1 MPIPKLPGSYIPP
14 WDEWGPP
21 PTVGDTPDSPVDS
34 AMVVPAPEPD
44 IDPNMRQIDPRRVYG
59 FEDMQRPENNVD
71 TLRPLVHNIADVQV
85 SEAQPPA
92 DFNTLFNTPLD
103 EDYRKNLEA
112 RDQAE
117 GDDYLSNLVGPSAIQ
132 PQQSS
137 WWYTA
142 KSIGSGA
149 LAVGKDLSGAFTEAG
164 HWAIGGPLRG
174 AEAIIDSARDTATWM
189 NENVGEIPFAIQLY
203 DKDGTFKPKA
213 LFGDEAKG
221 IKEIDINLPNPGGVR
236 DVPETVT
243 ASILQGLTQ
252 FATGYGVAGRAT
264 GIGNSFGGALTKG
277 FIADYASQQGNEPN
291 FANLLQAAEQVFPGV
306 MKPVNEYL
314 HVDALAAK
322 PGDAN
327 AEGRLRNALVG
338 VVPNVLI
345 PVVVAGA
352 RRIRAARA
360 ATELADNAVAPKI
373 GQVDDAI
380 DNAVRPVP
388 ATPAEAVIGTV
399 DEPLIAR
406 VEQKIGPNDLGVPD
420 QFAARGLLENS
431 KVPAAEALPDRPPPL
446 PQGMDQ
452 VQGIRLFHGS
462 PHDFDQFDASKIG
475 TGEGAQ
481 AYGHGLYFAESEGV
495 ARSYRDQ
502 LSGKTW
508 GGKPLDPTD
517 PRVTAGMALDITNG
531 DVAAARTELIRG
543 AEQYE
548 SIGLKHEAD
557 NARAALN
564 HLEDG
569 TALREQSAG
578 RMYEVHLNAQPEQF
592 LDWDKPLSQQSEA
605 VRAKL
610 AKHAARRLAET
621 AKAAGLEPRPISTEN
636 ILSMPGREFA
646 PRTDADVAALKDAG
660 IVGIRY
666 LDGNSRAKGEGS
678 ANYVVFP
685 GNEDK
690 IKITAKDGKPFTTAE
705 TDDILAQIK
714 QAQEASALPS
724 HSVEAGGYFDDHSS
738 YDTAAVEYNG
748 KVFIGATHLEAMG
761 TLQREMKLSDEAV
774 DALLDANAI
783 DDGFYFHG
791 KYLTRQDTAAAG
803 GDPEG
808 YVGAEE
814 LFGRTAEQVEPFGK
828 RVDAKNVFYDD
839 RSRAPPDSA
848 PGAAPAAGGGGQ
860 GAPPGQPPSGT
871 PTAPANGPQPGPFSS
886 EFKFNWSK
894 IETDADMK
902 AMAGQV
908 MDAYAPELKA
918 RGKGVV
924 QTWQETAQKAN
935 ALSAIE
941 MLVEE
946 GAVKGKA
953 LDAVQLEAAGNI
965 YVSALKDLKRVT
977 QIATSPNAGPEDL
990 MAWDHMLRVFRM
1002 AQNLYV
1008 PAQAE
1013 AGRALNIL
1021 RKTKGESALYTQEL
1035 RRMVSQMGGEDVLR
1049 AKAAAIS
1056 DLLQRGPDKLP
1067 PSVIQKSVT
1076 AKSLDT
1082 VIELWKAGLLSGP
1095 KTHIVNFASN
1105 AQVLGLVVG
1114 ERKIAGMIGEVLDPI
1129 SGVKAQEA
1137 GYLAWGMKQ
1146 HLRDAFRAMA
1156 KTFKT
1161 NQQQWGGAQAE
1172 LPYVQRMSSEH
1183 WGVNPESF
1191 MGKGLDMLGSVTNL
1205 PFRALG
1211 ASDAFF
1217 KELHYGAELKASALR
1232 AASEEVARGKIPADQ
1247 FPLRLQELLDNPT
1260 DAIRAGARDFASVN
1274 TFTSEPGRILTAINQ
1289 LRNADHAGLRFL
1301 GNFVMPFTNT
1311 PGKILN
1317 FFTDRSPIGL
1327 VSNQMRADLAAGG
1340 AKRDI
1345 ALAKMGVGTIAL
1357 GVGYDLAMDG
1367 WVTGPGPA
1375 KNDNKRQAM
1384 MRGGWRPWSIKV
1396 PDGVG
1401 KDGMPTFVY
1410 VPISRFDPGAMPLL
1424 MGAALAE
1431 ITRYQGGKVNR
1442 EWDEI
1447 WAASTM
1453 SLADVMMQKTTM
1465 IGFANLVQAMSEP
1478 SQFADRYMKSAAR
1491 SFVPAGVA
1499 WIEEIK
1505 DPVLRQTW
1513 SLWAA
1518 AKERTPYLSETL
1530 PPRLDIWGRELSAEG
1545 MLGQPWE
1552 ALIPSRMSSTG
1563 KALPVDRELLRLNR
1577 ALRYPSYIP
1586 IKGRNIPL
1594 DNLPEA
1600 QNRLVTL
1607 MNARASALLSDE
1619 NLNDLADNRKQHV
1632 IRALEAFEDRSLVE
1646 ALSEMIKGEGPF
1658 GDKYLEADDEEKGQ
1672 LISDVKS
1679 KYEQAARV
1687 QVLREFPK
1695 IREIRDNLPERSDLG
1710 IEAPF

>member
-1 MPIPKLPGSYIPP
+1 MPIPKLPGNYIPP
-14 WDEWGPP
+14 YDEWGPP
-21 PTVGDTPDSPVDS
+21 PTQGDLPDSPDIDPS
-34 AMVVPAPEPD
+34 MVIPAPEPG
-44 IDPNMRQIDPRRVYG
+44 IDPNMREIDARKMPEGWEHV
-59 FEDMQRPENNVD
+59 QRPENNVD
-71 TLRPLVHNIADVQV
+71 ILRPLIHNIADVQV

-137 WWYTA
+137 WWDTA
-142 KSIGSGA
+142 KAVGSGA

-203 DKDGTFKPKA
+203 DKDGAFKPKA
-213 LFGDEAKG
+213 LFGNEAKG

-252 FATGYGVAGRAT
+252 FATGYGLAGRAT
-264 GIGNSFGGALTKG
+264 GIGNSFGGALAKG

-306 MKPVNEYL
+306 MKPVNEYIN
-314 HVDALAAK
+314 VDALAAK

-338 VVPNVLI
+338 IVPNVLI

-360 ATELADNAVAPKI
+360 ATELADNAVTPKI
-373 GQVDDAI
+373 GQADAI

-388 ATPAEAVIGTV
+388 VAPAEAVIGTV

-406 VEQKIGPNDLGVPD
+406 VEQKIGPNDLGVPT
-420 QFAARGLLENS
+420 
-431 KVPAAEALPDRPPPL
+431 
-446 PQGMDQ
+446 
-452 VQGIRLFHGS
+452 H
-462 PHDFDQFDASKIG
+462 
-475 TGEGAQ
+475 
-481 AYGHGLYFAESEGV
+481 
-495 ARSYRDQ
+495 
-502 LSGKTW
+502 
-508 GGKPLDPTD
+508 
-517 PRVTAGMALDITNG
+517 
-531 DVAAARTELIRG
+531 VAALGLEKNSVAG
-543 AEQYE
+543 ATQ
-548 SIGLKHEAD
+548 SVAGVD
-557 NARAALN
+557 DVARAATATPEAARKMLLHRAERAGADISN
-564 HLEDG
+564 NYPIFHGTLENPEPRDIKKLLDNVNRYYIPEMG
-569 TALREQSAG
+569 GNEPALRFG
-578 RMYEVHLNAQPEQF
+578 F
-592 LDWDKPLSQQSEA
+592 D
-605 VRAKL
+605 
-610 AKHAARRLAET
+610 
-621 AKAAGLEPRPISTEN
+621 
-636 ILSMPGREFA
+636 
-646 PRTDADVAALKDAG
+646 
-660 IVGIRY
+660 
-666 LDGNSRAKGEGS
+666 
-678 ANYVVFP
+678 
-685 GNEDK
+685 
-690 IKITAKDGKPFTTAE
+690 KDGKLYVADARSLTH
-705 TDDILAQIK
+705 DD
-714 QAQEASALPS
+714 
-724 HSVEAGGYFDDHSS
+724 
-738 YDTAAVEYNG
+738 
-748 KVFIGATHLEAMG
+748 M
-761 TLQREMKLSDEAV
+761 
-774 DALLDANAI
+774 
-783 DDGFYFHG
+783 
-791 KYLTRQDTAAAG
+791 
-803 GDPEG
+803 
-808 YVGAEE
+808 
-814 LFGRTAEQVEPFGK
+814 
-828 RVDAKNVFYDD
+828 
-839 RSRAPPDSA
+839 
-848 PGAAPAAGGGGQ
+848 AGGGRFSVVRKGFISKDGIIEAGDDARDPGITRQ
-860 GAPPGQPPSGT
+860 WESVAQPWIDKLESDLKGYRRPQAPPPPGGT
-871 PTAPANGPQPGPFSS
+871 PPAPANGPQPGPFSS

-908 MDAYAPELKA
+908 MDAFAPELKA

-924 QTWQETAQKAN
+924 QTWQETAAKAN

-1035 RRMVSQMGGEDVLR
+1035 RRMVSAMGGEDVLR

-1056 DLLQRGPDKLP
+1056 DLLQRGADKLP
-1067 PSVIQKSVT
+1067 PSVIQKSLT

-1082 VIELWKAGLLSGP
+1082 VIELWKAGLLTGP

-1191 MGKGLDMLGSVTNL
+1191 MGKGLDMMGSVTNL

-1247 FPLRLQELLDNPT
+1247 FAIRLQDLLDNPT
-1260 DAIRAGARDFASVN
+1260 EAIRAGARDFASVN

-1327 VSNQMRADLAAGG
+1327 VSNQMRAEIAEGG

-1384 MRGGWRPWSIKV
+1384 MRGGWRPWSIKM
-1396 PDGVG
+1396 PDGIG

-1607 MNARASALLSDE
+1607 MNAKASALLSDE

>member
-1 MPIPKLPGSYIPP
+1 MQIPQLPGNDIPQS
-14 WDEWGPP
+14 DEFGAP
-21 PTVGDTPDSPVDS
+21 PTIDG
-34 AMVVPAPEPD
+34 AMAASVPE
-44 IDPNMRQIDPRRVYG
+44 
-59 FEDMQRPENNVD
+59 
-71 TLRPLVHNIADVQV
+71 RPLIHNIADVQV

-137 WWYTA
+137 WWDTA

-189 NENVGEIPFAIQLY
+189 NENVGEIPFAIQIY
-203 DKDGTFKPKA
+203 DKDGSFKPKA

-236 DVPETVT
+236 NVPETVT

-345 PVVVAGA
+345 PVVIAGA

-360 ATELADNAVAPKI
+360 ATELADNAGVPKI
-373 GQVDDAI
+373 GQADGGI
-380 DNAVRPVP
+380 DNGVRPVP
-388 ATPAEAVIGTV
+388 VTQAEAVIGTV

-406 VEQKIGPNDLGVPD
+406 VEQKVGPNDLGVPD
-420 QFAARGLLENS
+420 QFAAKALDATTSNVDPKGL
-431 KVPAAEALPDRPPPL
+431 
-446 PQGMDQ
+446 
-452 VQGIRLFHGS
+452 
-462 PHDFDQFDASKIG
+462 
-475 TGEGAQ
+475 AQ
-481 AYGHGLYFAESEGV
+481 A
-495 ARSYRDQ
+495 
-502 LSGKTW
+502 
-508 GGKPLDPTD
+508 
-517 PRVTAGMALDITNG
+517 
-531 DVAAARTELIRG
+531 
-543 AEQYE
+543 
-548 SIGLKHEAD
+548 AD
-557 NARAALN
+557 
-564 HLEDG
+564 
-569 TALREQSAG
+569 
-578 RMYEVHLNAQPEQF
+578 
-592 LDWDKPLSQQSEA
+592 
-605 VRAKL
+605 
-610 AKHAARRLAET
+610 
-621 AKAAGLEPRPISTEN
+621 
-636 ILSMPGREFA
+636 
-646 PRTDADVAALKDAG
+646 
-660 IVGIRY
+660 
-666 LDGNSRAKGEGS
+666 
-678 ANYVVFP
+678 
-685 GNEDK
+685 
-690 IKITAKDGKPFTTAE
+690 
-705 TDDILAQIK
+705 
-714 QAQEASALPS
+714 
-724 HSVEAGGYFDDHSS
+724 
-738 YDTAAVEYNG
+738 
-748 KVFIGATHLEAMG
+748 
-761 TLQREMKLSDEAV
+761 
-774 DALLDANAI
+774 
-783 DDGFYFHG
+783 
-791 KYLTRQDTAAAG
+791 
-803 GDPEG
+803 
-808 YVGAEE
+808 
-814 LFGRTAEQVEPFGK
+814 
-828 RVDAKNVFYDD
+828 
-839 RSRAPPDSA
+839 
-848 PGAAPAAGGGGQ
+848 
-860 GAPPGQPPSGT
+860 GAPPAS
-871 PTAPANGPQPGPFSS
+871 AFSE

-908 MDAYAPELKA
+908 MDAFAPELKA

-1172 LPYVQRMSSEH
+1172 LPYVQRLSSEH

-1191 MGKGLDMLGSVTNL
+1191 MGKGLDILGSVTNL

-1247 FPLRLQELLDNPT
+1247 FPIRLQELLDNPT
-1260 DAIRAGARDFASVN
+1260 EAIRAGARDFASVN

-1607 MNARASALLSDE
+1607 MNAKASDLLSDE

-1646 ALSEMIKGEGPF
+1646 ALSEMIKGEGPI